1 MKTQHHRS
9 RVGATLLVL
18 FLLSLPAAAQIS
30 DVYVLPAMGNTP
42 GAGGTFWV
50 NDFHVMNPQSYPLTV
65 SLTYIPTGFGQAR
78 TFSII
83 VEPNETQWA
92 ENILEQFEDPD
103 APGDMA
109 NKTGS
114 LLVWVDPDANPTV
127 PDDPARLGV
136 VVQSRSFNERS
147 TGTVGQGVPGVII
160 GLVDYDL
167 DDPGISAI
175 ATGVSDWGAAGVEG
189 FRTNV
194 GGVNLSDSSTTLW
207 VSVINDEGFEIS
219 RRAFTLNPGT
229 HYQERLPT
237 TVEHGTLEFWVQFPA
252 DYDPDFSDLVIPYA
266 SVVDNRTGDPT
277 YLNPT
282 LLASPSVFWGSA
294 KQGASTRATPTRI
307 TAEAIRGLVARSENL
322 GAAHAVAAAGGKSR
336 LVGPG
341 RTE

>member
-1 MKTQHHRS
+1 MKTLHHRS
-9 RVGATLLVL
+9 RVGATLLFL
-18 FLLSLPAAAQIS
+18 FLVSLPAAAQIS

-50 NDFHVMNPQSYPLTV
+50 NDFHVMNPQSYPLKV
-65 SLTYIPTGFGQAR
+65 SLTWIPTGAGQAR
-78 TFSII
+78 TFTIT
-83 VEPNETQWA
+83 VDPNETQWA
-92 ENILEQFEDPD
+92 ENILEEFES

-114 LLVWVDPDANPTV
+114 LLVWVNPADNPTV

-147 TGTVGQGVPGVII
+147 TGTVGQGIPGVII
-160 GLVDYDL
+160 GLVDFDL
-167 DDPGISAI
+167 DNPGISAI

-207 VSVINDEGFEIS
+207 VSVINDAGLEIS
-219 RRAFTLNPGT
+219 RRSFTINPGT

-237 TVEHGTLEFWVQFPA
+237 TVKHGTLEFWVQFPA
-252 DYDPDFSDLVIPYA
+252 DFNPDFTDLVIPYA

-294 KQGASTRATPTRI
+294 KQGSAVRATPTRI
-307 TAEAIRGLVARSENL
+307 TADAIRGLVEGSENL
-322 GAAHAVAAAGGKSR
+322 GAARSVAGVGGTSR
-336 LVGPG
+336 LIGPS
-341 RTE
+341 RSE